1 MPKIIDNI
9 EEKIYNAAFEL
20 FTNKGYDSVNMKMV
34 AKKTGIAV
42 GTLYNYH
49 QNKKQLY
56 LDVFKNSWEDT
67 FNKIDTILKEENR
80 KDKLKSLIN
89 ILYTDISKRRG
100 FAQELIKSSEL
111 KELGMKFVEE
121 LKNKLKGKIKDA
133 LTDYARYKK
142 ANMSEGKKA
151 RLVQLVFTEII
162 ALNSEFGAEKEK
174 NIDFI
179 MYLIN
184 STVK

>member
-49 QNKKQLY
+49 QNKKRLY
-56 LDVFKNSWEDT
+56 LAVFKNSWEDT
-67 FNKIDTILKEENR
+67 FKKIDTVLNKEDPDN
-80 KDKLKSLIN
+80 KLESLIN
-89 ILYTDISKRRG
+89 VLYTDISQRRG

-111 KELGMKFVEE
+111 KELGMKFVED
-121 LKNKLKGKIKDA
+121 LKNKLKSKIKEA
-133 LTDYARYKK
+133 LKAYARCKK
-142 ANMSEGKKA
+142 ANITEGKKA
-151 RLVQLVFTEII
+151 RLVQLIFTEII

-179 MYLIN
+179 MELVN
-184 STVK
+184 STLK

>member
-9 EEKIYNAAFEL
+9 EEKIYNAAFDL

-49 QNKKQLY
+49 QNKKRLY
-56 LDVFKNSWEDT
+56 LAVFKNSWEDT
-67 FNKIDTILKEENR
+67 FKKIDTVLNKEDPEV
-80 KDKLKSLIN
+80 KLERLIN
-89 ILYTDISKRRG
+89 VLYTDISQRRG

-111 KELGMKFVEE
+111 KELGMKVVEE
-121 LKNKLKGKIKDA
+121 LKYELKGKIKEA
-133 LTDYARYKK
+133 LIDYEKHKNINIPKDKRK
-142 ANMSEGKKA
+142 
-151 RLVQLVFTEII
+151 RLVQLIFTEII
-162 ALNSEFGAEKEK
+162 ALNSEFSAEKEK

-179 MYLIN
+179 MELVN
-184 STVK
+184 STLE

>member
-56 LDVFKNSWEDT
+56 LDVFKNSWDDT
-67 FNKIDTILKEENR
+67 YNKIDAILKEENR

-100 FAQELIKSSEL
+100 FAQELIKSNEL

-121 LKNKLKGKIKDA
+121 LKNELKGKIKEA
-133 LTDYARYKK
+133 LTAYIKYKK
-142 ANMSEGKKA
+142 ANISEDKKA
-151 RLVQLVFTEII
+151 RLVQLIFTEII
-162 ALNSEFGAEKEK
+162 ALNNEFSSEKEK
-174 NIDFI
+174 NLVFI
-179 MYLIN
+179 MELVN
-184 STVK
+184 STLE